1 MAVSRVSQDP
11 PDPPT
16 KRQRVPALAPEERR
30 AALIEAT
37 IPLLREHG
45 INISTRQ
52 IADAAGVA
60 EGTIFGVFKDK
71 ASLID
76 AAVARAFEPT
86 PIIRALR
93 AIDPAADLRTR
104 LIAAAEILR
113 ERGASQG
120 PLLHVLRQLAMEAT
134 RIARVDL
141 FAARHLILYELGV
154 GRVRLLSN
162 NPSKARALADAARLR
177 RNSATVARLLFSLVM
192 HPRDGL
198 LDLELLNAEEVV
210 SLILDGLL
218 IRDSTTRDPGES
230 SC

>member
-1 MAVSRVSQDP
+1 MAVSRLSQDP

-71 ASLID
+71 ASLIE
-76 AAVARAFEPT
+76 AAVAKAFEPT

-113 ERGASQG
+113 ERGSTQW

-154 GRVRLLSN
+154 LIE
-162 NPSKARALADAARLR
+162 PDAALLR
-177 RNSATVARLLFSLVM
+177 RSPATVARLMFTLVM

-198 LDLELLNAEEVV
+198 LDLELLDAEEVV

-218 IRDSTTRDPGES
+218 IRDSTTRDPGELP
-230 SC
+230 C

>member
-1 MAVSRVSQDP
+1 MVVSRVSQDP

-76 AAVARAFEPT
+76 AAVAKAFEPT

-141 FAARHLILYELGV
+141 FAAR
-154 GRVRLLSN
+154 
-162 NPSKARALADAARLR
+162 LR

>member
-1 MAVSRVSQDP
+1 MVVSRVSQDP

-76 AAVARAFEPT
+76 AAVAKAFEPT

-154 GRVRLLSN
+154 LIE
-162 NPSKARALADAARLR
+162 PDAARLR

>member
-1 MAVSRVSQDP
+1 MAVSQVSQDP

-45 INISTRQ
+45 INVSTRQ

-76 AAVARAFEPT
+76 AAVAKAFEPT

-113 ERGASQG
+113 ERGSTQW
-120 PLLHVLRQLAMEAT
+120 PLLHVLRHLAMEAN

-154 GRVRLLSN
+154 LIE
-162 NPSKARALADAARLR
+162 PDAARLR
-177 RNSATVARLLFSLVM
+177 RNPGTVARLLFSLVM

-198 LDLELLNAEEVV
+198 LDLELLDAEEVV

-218 IRDSTTRDPGES
+218 IRDSTTRDPGELP
-230 SC
+230 C

>member
-1 MAVSRVSQDP
+1 MAISRVSQDP

-76 AAVARAFEPT
+76 AAVAKAFEPT

-154 GRVRLLSN
+154 LIE
-162 NPSKARALADAARLR
+162 PDAARLR
-177 RNSATVARLLFSLVM
+177 RNSGTVARLLFTLVM